1 MVWRCPSC
9 GEALEASDDGLLCA
23 ANHSFDR
30 AKEGYVNLLP
40 VQKKR
45 SKRPGDSLEM
55 VLGRRVV
62 HDARLY
68 QPLAEA
74 LGDVVSARPGIRTL
88 LDIGCGEGF
97 YGGVLSSQL
106 PHLTCYGIDVAKP
119 AVKLAAKTYPHQ
131 HYAVASSR
139 DLPVITS
146 SIDMALCVFS
156 PSNDAEISRV
166 LRPGGYAY
174 IAEPLFRGSFNECLR
189 LFHDEEYVRREAF
202 GAITAS
208 VASGL
213 MESVAQEFFLSP
225 CQIHGCL
232 YNHPTKKVT
241 RITSPDRSDSFT
253 AKPEQLSC
261 LRLRWNFQF
270 YSPIQRRHL
279 KFSANSRI
287 PEANRDFAVQIFA
300 VSLKDMVGLHVHFN
314 IQVP

>member
-9 GEALEASDDGLLCA
+9 GQALEASDDGLLCA

-55 VLGRRVV
+55 VLGRRAV

-119 AVKLAAKTYPHQ
+119 AVKLAAKTYPCH

-156 PSNDAEISRV
+156 PSNDAEIGRV
-166 LRPGGYAY
+166 LRPGGFYLEVGPGPDHLWQLKSALY
-174 IAEPLFRGSFNECLR
+174 EQPRQHKPPRRDWAEGLLADEGEISFDRTLDNELLQALLAATPLAHRGRRESRAALTAQPDLLVTIAFSWR
-189 LFHDEEYVRREAF
+189 LFVVSET
-202 GAITAS
+202 GA
-208 VASGL
+208 
-213 MESVAQEFFLSP
+213 Q
-225 CQIHGCL
+225 
-232 YNHPTKKVT
+232 
-241 RITSPDRSDSFT
+241 
-253 AKPEQLSC
+253 
-261 LRLRWNFQF
+261 
-270 YSPIQRRHL
+270 
-279 KFSANSRI
+279 
-287 PEANRDFAVQIFA
+287 
-300 VSLKDMVGLHVHFN
+300 
-314 IQVP
+314 

>member
-1 MVWRCPSC
+1 MVWKCPSC
-9 GEALEASDDGLLCA
+9 GQALEASDDGLLCA

-97 YGGVLSSQL
+97 YGGVLSSRL

-156 PSNDAEISRV
+156 PSNDAEIARV
-166 LRPGGYAY
+166 LRPGGFYLEVGPGPEHLWQLKSALY
-174 IAEPLFRGSFNECLR
+174 EQPRQHKPSRRQMMDATLADAGEVRFDSRLDNGLLQALLAATPFAFRGRRESRAALTAQSDFLVTFAFSWR
-189 LFHDEEYVRREAF
+189 LFVLGEK
-202 GAITAS
+202 GA
-208 VASGL
+208 
-213 MESVAQEFFLSP
+213 
-225 CQIHGCL
+225 
-232 YNHPTKKVT
+232 
-241 RITSPDRSDSFT
+241 R
-253 AKPEQLSC
+253 
-261 LRLRWNFQF
+261 
-270 YSPIQRRHL
+270 
-279 KFSANSRI
+279 
-287 PEANRDFAVQIFA
+287 
-300 VSLKDMVGLHVHFN
+300 
-314 IQVP
+314 